1 MDSIIDDI
9 TRTLREDLIS
19 IVEKITSVYS
29 RDAIVKSMLHSLPEY
44 KALVEENIRLKTLQE
59 EVRIIITEK
68 CDVKTT
74 LPSEGVSYT
83 NIQERLNEWS
93 DKFEEFIDNID
104 QDDPII
110 ESINQLKEDFDEE
123 FSVNFK
129 YKNIVTSIIN
139 VSDNSGTDD
148 EVEVERQSLP
158 DTN

>member
-1 MDSIIDDI
+1 MVSIIDDI

-19 IVEKITSVYS
+19 IVEKMTSAQCLDV
-29 RDAIVKSMLHSLPEY
+29 IVRSVMHSLPEY

-139 VSDNSGTDD
+139 VSDNSGTED